1 MSNNDKGSNN
11 GKLIGY
17 YMIEVEMKDLDCS
30 KECTYVAAFL
40 SKPCSGI
47 NTSSA
52 LYTILYKIVDL
63 DNGHLP
69 S

>member
-1 MSNNDKGSNN
+1 MSNNGKGSNN

-17 YMIEVEMKDLDCS
+17 CMIKVEMKDLDC
-30 KECTYVAAFL
+30 L
-40 SKPCSGI
+40 R
-47 NTSSA
+47 NA
-52 LYTILYKIVDL
+52 LVLLHFYQNHALVLIPLLHYTILYKIADL